1 MRKKFVRILW
11 VTLFTVVIL
20 LAGAFTAIWFGWIGY
35 MPDLEDLQNPIS
47 RYASQVYSVDG
58 KILGTYNMNK
68 ENRVHVDYE
77 HLSPYLVRA
86 LVATEDERYYEH
98 SGIDF
103 IALTRAVVKRGIMG
117 QKSRG
122 WFYHHATVGQATL
135 FGHGKKHSG
144 AIAAET
150 HRVGDCGETGTVLHQ
165 GGNHHHVSQLL

>member
-1 MRKKFVRILW
+1 MRKVFIHFLW
-11 VTLFTVVIL
+11 GL
-20 LAGAFTAIWFGWIGY
+20 LAVSVLSTAMAFTAIWFGWIGY

-103 IALTRAVVKRGIMG
+103 IALTRAVVKR
-117 QKSRG
+117 
-122 WFYHHATVGQATL
+122 
-135 FGHGKKHSG
+135 
-144 AIAAET
+144 
-150 HRVGDCGETGTVLHQ
+150 
-165 GGNHHHVSQLL
+165 